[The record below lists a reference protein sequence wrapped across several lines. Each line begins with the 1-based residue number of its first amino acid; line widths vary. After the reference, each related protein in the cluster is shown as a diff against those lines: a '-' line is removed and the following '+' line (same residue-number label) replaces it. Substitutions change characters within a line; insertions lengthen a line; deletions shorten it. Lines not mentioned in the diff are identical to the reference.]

1 MSLPNKIVLVGN
13 PNSGKSSLFNQL
25 TGLRQ
30 RVGNFPG
37 VTVDRSAGTIT
48 IGSGHKV
55 SLIDLPG
62 TYSLYP
68 RGQDEEVATEVLLD
82 PSHKDHPDLVVLV
95 GDATNLRRSLLLCSQ
110 VMDLGLPVVLALN
123 MSDLVDRKGLV
134 IDHKILSEKLGIP
147 VVPISA
153 LKRTGLKQL
162 YKVLE
167 KEVPVVKEPI
177 FKIPSGFDAIVEPA
191 MKALGTDSRNRAW
204 QALLMPAE
212 FRRIADKAGIELLD
226 NAGDMISNEL
236 AVRYD
241 HIQEILDAS
250 TTQGS
255 QTRKGFSARL
265 DKVLLHPIGGYV
277 IFVSILFLIFQAI
290 FAWATWPMDMIE
302 QGFGLSGEWFR
313 GLLPEDTWYSSLI
326 VDGIWAGLGGIVIF
340 VPQIAIL
347 FFFIS
352 LLEGSGY
359 MSRVVFLMDRVMRP
373 FGFSGRSVIPLVGG
387 MACAIPFIMMVRAI
401 PNKTER
407 LITIMVTPLMSC
419 SARIPVYVLL
429 ISLFVPEDKF
439 FGIFSYQGLIMTG
452 MYFLG
457 FFMALI
463 VAFIIK
469 VITRYKSSGMFVT
482 ELPLYRTPPWKNTLL
497 EMYHKSRTFVI
508 EAGQVILIISIV
520 LWGLANYGPGDDMA
534 EVESSFNAQI
544 ALVESNTNLPDSIK
558 SEQISALEIQ
568 KGSDMLSASF
578 AGVIGKAIEPTI
590 RPLGFDWKIG
600 IALLSS
606 FAAREV
612 FVGTMATIY
621 SAGDDAVDDEDGRY
635 KGIREKMEAEVY
647 PDTGEPVYTTAVA
660 VSLLLF
666 YAFAMQCMSTLAVV
680 KKETR
685 SWKTTI
691 IMLVYMTGLAYLAS
705 FAAYQALS

>member
-37 VTVDRSAGTIT
+37 VTVDRSS
-48 IGSGHKV
+48 GSISLGAGHKV

-82 PSHKDHPDLVVLV
+82 PSHQDHPDLVVLV
-95 GDATNLRRSLLLCSQ
+95 GDATNLRRSLLLCTQ

-134 IDHKILSEKLGIP
+134 IDHNILSEKLGIP
-147 VVPISA
+147 VVPVSA

-167 KEVPVVKEPI
+167 KEIPVAKEPI

-226 NAGDMISNEL
+226 NAGDLISNEL

-250 TTQGS
+250 TTQGPN
-255 QTRKGFSARL
+255 TRKGLSTRL
-265 DKVLLHPIGGYV
+265 DKVLLHPIGGYI

-359 MSRVVFLMDRVMRP
+359 MSRVVFLMDRIMRP

-387 MACAIPFIMMVRAI
+387 MACAIPSIMMVRAI

-439 FGIFSYQGLIMTG
+439 FGVFSYQGLIMTG

-457 FFMALI
+457 FFMALV

-469 VITRYKSSGMFVT
+469 TITRYKSTGMFVT

-534 EVESSFNAQI
+534 KVEASFNAQI
-544 ALVESNTNLPDSIK
+544 ALVQSNTSLPDSIK
-558 SEQISALEIQ
+558 SEQISSLEIQ

-578 AGVIGKAIEPTI
+578 AGVIGKGIEPAI

-647 PDTGEPVYTTAVA
+647 PDTGKPVYTTAVA

>member
-1 MSLPNKIVLVGN
+1 MSLPQKIALVGN

-30 RVGNFPG
+30 RIGNFPG
-37 VTVDRSAGTIT
+37 VTVDRSVGTVAL
-48 IGSGHKV
+48 GPDHKAQ
-55 SLIDLPG
+55 LIDLPG
-62 TYSLYP
+62 IYSLYP
-68 RGQDEEVATEVLLD
+68 HSQDEEVATEILLD
-82 PSHKDHPDLVVLV
+82 PTHRDHPDVVVLV
-95 GDATNLRRSLLLCSQ
+95 ADATNLRRSLLLCTQ

-134 IDHKILSEKLGIP
+134 INRKALSKQLGIP
-147 VVPISA
+147 VVSISA
-153 LKRTGLKQL
+153 LKRSGLPLLQKMLSQAIPVAPRPVFRIPAEFD
-162 YKVLE
+162 KVLE
-167 KEVPVVKEPI
+167 PVME
-177 FKIPSGFDAIVEPA
+177 
-191 MKALGTDSRNRAW
+191 ALGTDSRHRAW
-204 QALLMPAE
+204 QALLMPEE
-212 FRRIADKAGIELLD
+212 FRKLADKAGIKVMD
-226 NAGDMISNEL
+226 NAKDMISNEL

-241 HIQEILDAS
+241 HIRDILDAS
-250 TTQGS
+250 TIQGPN
-255 QTRKGFSARL
+255 TRKGFSQQL
-265 DKVLLHPIGGYV
+265 DRVLLHPVAGYL
-277 IFVSILFLIFQAI
+277 IFVSILFLVFQAI
-290 FAWATWPMDMIE
+290 FAWASWPMDMIE
-302 QGFGLSGEWFR
+302 QGFGVSGEWFR
-313 GLLPEDTWYSSLI
+313 SLMPEGATYSSLL
-326 VDGIWAGLGGIVIF
+326 VDGIWAGLGGIVIY

-359 MSRVVFLMDRVMRP
+359 MSRVVFLMDRIMSP
-373 FGFSGRSVIPLVGG
+373 FGFSGKSVIPLVGG
-387 MACAIPFIMMVRAI
+387 MACAIPSIMMVRSI

-457 FFMALI
+457 FFMALA
-463 VAFIIK
+463 VAWVIK
-469 VITRYKSSGMFVT
+469 TITRYKSTGMFVT
-482 ELPLYRTPPWKNTLL
+482 ELPLYRIPPLKNTLL

-508 EAGQVILIISIV
+508 EAGRVILVISIL
-520 LWGLANYGPGDDMA
+520 LWGLANYGPSDKMA
-534 EVESSFNAQI
+534 NVESKYNDLIEQAQSDPGL
-544 ALVESNTNLPDSIK
+544 ADPGRTTKVKE
-558 SEQISALEIQ
+558 LE
-568 KGSDMLSASF
+568 A
-578 AGVIGKAIEPTI
+578 GKASEKLRASYAGMIGQGIEPAI

-600 IALLSS
+600 ISLLSS

-621 SAGDDAVDDEDGRY
+621 SAGNDAIEDEDGRY
-635 KGIREKMEAEVY
+635 RGIRDKMKAEVY
-647 PDTGEPVYTTAVA
+647 TDTGEPVYTTAVA

-685 SWKTTI
+685 SWKTTF
-691 IMLVYMTGLAYLAS
+691 IMLFYMTGLAYLAS
-705 FAAYQALS
+705 LTAYQVLS